1 VELGEG
7 ALGLVD
13 LQADLQMLRQA
24 GIRPTRQRVIIMRTI
39 RAGGRR
45 HLTPES
51 FHRELSEAGLKLAL
65 GTVYNTLNQFASAG
79 LLRRVGFGDRTFYCT
94 NTDVHHHYY
103 DEDSGRI
110 EDIPGP
116 QPVVAGLPELAAG
129 YEMVGVDI
137 MVRVRRVLPS

>member
-1 VELGEG
+1 M
-7 ALGLVD
+7 GLVD
-13 LQADLQMLRQA
+13 LQQDLQRLRDA

-39 RAGGRR
+39 RTGGHR

-51 FHRELSEAGLKLAL
+51 FHRELSAAGLKLAL
-65 GTVYNTLNQFASAG
+65 GTVYNALNQFAAAG

-116 QPVVAGLPELAAG
+116 QPTVTGLLDLGPG
-129 YEMVGVDI
+129 MEMVGVDI
-137 MVRVRRVLPS
+137 MVRVRRVAAE